1 MPELPVPWVIQ
12 LLFIL
17 HMHSGLRKP
26 EPACQYWPARMQHE
40 EESGV
45 SSTFVQWFSSTGF
58 TPQGDGYLWAP
69 ELLWIY
75 LISDATIGIA
85 FYSIS
90 AALLYFVFTRIN
102 IQFNWIYVMFAIFIF
117 AAGTIHFIKI
127 WTIWHPV
134 YWFDAGVRAI
144 AAVASIATAI
154 LLWPLIRK
162 AAPLPGTDKLRE
174 VINQLEHEIAE
185 RRNAE
190 GALRQSQATLRE
202 LAAYQERIREDERK
216 RIAREVH
223 DELGQ
228 NLLALRLDVATL
240 HARAGDRHPLLKE
253 RTAAAL
259 EHIDTTMKS
268 IRTIMNNL
276 RPPVLDLGLQAA
288 IDWQVKQ
295 FERRNG
301 IPCELKMNDDGQ
313 EVADAQ
319 ATAVFRILQES
330 LNNIGRHA
338 HATQVQVELRI
349 DDKQLWMTIQDNG
362 IGMYPSD
369 RRKVRRFGLIGMQER
384 VAMLGGE
391 LRIESKPGQGTLLQM
406 SIPMHIGTDRLEAMT
421 G

>member
-1 MPELPVPWVIQ
+1 MSDL
-12 LLFIL
+12 
-17 HMHSGLRKP
+17 
-26 EPACQYWPARMQHE
+26 
-40 EESGV
+40 
-45 SSTFVQWFSSTGF
+45 FVQWFSSAGF
-58 TPQGDGYLWAP
+58 TPHGNGYLWLP
-69 ELLWIY
+69 ELLWTY

-90 AALLYFVFTRIN
+90 VALIYFVYTRIN

-117 AAGTIHFIKI
+117 AAGTTHISAI
-127 WTIWHPV
+127 WTIWHPG
-134 YWFDAGVRAI
+134 YWLDAGIRAI
-144 AAVASIATAI
+144 AAVASIVTAV
-154 LLWPLIRK
+154 LLWPLIHK

-240 HARAGDRHPLLKE
+240 HARAGDRHPLLRV
-253 RTAAAL
+253 RTTAAL

-276 RPPVLDLGLQAA
+276 RPPVLDLGLQDA

-295 FERRNG
+295 FERRTG
-301 IPCELKMNDDGQ
+301 IPCELAMNDDGQ
-313 EVADAQ
+313 QVADAQ

-338 HATQVQVELRI
+338 RATQVRVELRI
-349 DDKQLWMTIQDNG
+349 DDKRLSMSIQDNG
-362 IGMYPSD
+362 VGMYPSD

-384 VAMLGGE
+384 VAMQGGE
-391 LRIESKPGQGTLLQM
+391 LHIDSKPGQGTSLRM
-406 SIPMHIGTDRLEAMT
+406 SIPMQSGAERLEAMT

>member
-1 MPELPVPWVIQ
+1 MR
-12 LLFIL
+12 
-17 HMHSGLRKP
+17 RK
-26 EPACQYWPARMQHE
+26 
-40 EESGV
+40 SGV
-45 SSTFVQWFSSTGF
+45 SSTFVQWFSSAGF
-58 TPQGDGYLWAP
+58 TPQGNGYLWAP
-69 ELLWIY
+69 ELMWMY

-90 AALLYFVFTRIN
+90 AALVYFVSTRIN

-134 YWFDAGVRAI
+134 YWLDAGVRSI

-162 AAPLPGTDKLRE
+162 AAPLPGTDRLHE

-228 NLLALRLDVATL
+228 NMLALRLDVAML
-240 HARAGDRHPLLKE
+240 HARAGDRHPLLRE
-253 RTAAAL
+253 RSAAAL

-301 IPCELKMNDDGQ
+301 IPCELAMNDDGP

-338 HATQVQVELRI
+338 RATQVCIELRI
-349 DDKQLWMTIQDNG
+349 DDKQLWMSIQDNG

-391 LRIESKPGQGTLLQM
+391 LRIDSKPGQGTLLQM
-406 SIPMHIGTDRLEAMT
+406 SIPMHVAIERLEAMT

>member
-1 MPELPVPWVIQ
+1 
-12 LLFIL
+12 
-17 HMHSGLRKP
+17 
-26 EPACQYWPARMQHE
+26 
-40 EESGV
+40 V
-45 SSTFVQWFSSTGF
+45 SSTFVQWFSSAGF
-58 TPQGDGYLWAP
+58 TPQGNDYLWLP
-69 ELLWIY
+69 ELLWTY
-75 LISDATIGIA
+75 LISDATLGIA

-90 AALLYFVFTRIN
+90 AALLYFVYTRSN

-117 AAGTIHFIKI
+117 AAGTAHIIKI
-127 WTIWHPV
+127 WTIWNPA
-134 YWFDAGVRAI
+134 YWLEASVRAI
-144 AAVASIATAI
+144 AAITSIVTAI

-162 AAPLPGTDKLRE
+162 AAPLPGTDKLHE

-228 NLLALRLDVATL
+228 NMLALRLDVATL

-253 RTAAAL
+253 RAGAAL
-259 EHIDTTMKS
+259 DHIDATLKS

-301 IPCELKMNDDGQ
+301 IPCDLATNDEGQ

-338 HATQVQVELRI
+338 RATQVRVELRV
-349 DDKQLWMTIQDNG
+349 DDKQLWMAIQDNG
-362 IGMYPSD
+362 IGMSPSD

-406 SIPMHIGTDRLEAMT
+406 SIPMQVGVDRQEAMT

>member
-1 MPELPVPWVIQ
+1 M
-12 LLFIL
+12 
-17 HMHSGLRKP
+17 
-26 EPACQYWPARMQHE
+26 A
-40 EESGV
+40 
-45 SSTFVQWFSSTGF
+45 STIVQWFSSAGF
-58 TPQGDGYLWAP
+58 TPQGSGYLWLP
-69 ELLWIY
+69 ELLWTY
-75 LISDATIGIA
+75 LVSDATLGIA

-90 AALLYFVFTRIN
+90 VALLYFVYTRIN

-117 AAGTIHFIKI
+117 AAGTTHFIKI
-127 WTIWHPV
+127 WTIWSPV
-134 YWFDAGVRAI
+134 YWLDAAVRAI

-240 HARAGDRHPLLKE
+240 HARAGDRHPLLRD
-253 RTAAAL
+253 RTEAAL

-301 IPCELKMNDDGQ
+301 IPCELEMDDDCQ

-338 HATQVQVELRI
+338 RASQVRVELRI
-349 DDKQLWMTIQDNG
+349 DDRQLWMSIQDNG
-362 IGMYPSD
+362 IGMHPSD

-391 LRIESKPGQGTLLQM
+391 LRIESTPGQGTLLQM

>member
-1 MPELPVPWVIQ
+1 M
-12 LLFIL
+12 
-17 HMHSGLRKP
+17 
-26 EPACQYWPARMQHE
+26 
-40 EESGV
+40 
-45 SSTFVQWFSSTGF
+45 
-58 TPQGDGYLWAP
+58 P
-69 ELLWIY
+69 ELLWTY
-75 LISDATIGIA
+75 LISDATLGIA

-90 AALLYFVFTRIN
+90 AALLYFVYTRIN

-117 AAGTIHFIKI
+117 AAGTTHFIKI
-127 WTIWHPV
+127 WTIWNPG
-134 YWFDAGVRAI
+134 YWLDAAVRAI
-144 AAVASIATAI
+144 AAITSIVTAV

-228 NLLALRLDVATL
+228 NMLALRLDVATL
-240 HARAGDRHPLLKE
+240 HARAGDRHPLLAE

-259 EHIDTTMKS
+259 DHIDATMKS

-301 IPCELKMNDDGQ
+301 IPCELAMNDDGQ

-338 HATQVQVELRI
+338 RATQVRVELRV
-349 DDKQLWMTIQDNG
+349 DDKQLCMSIQDNG

-406 SIPMHIGTDRLEAMT
+406 SIPMHIGVDRLEAMT